1 MLKLNL
7 ILALTM
13 ALLAPA
19 KATTDYQDYFH
30 QCLGSLAEAHM
41 NAATVM
47 NDAADHLEKGM
58 KPGDV
63 AEYLRYIA
71 KTELYH
77 VHALHGEKPE
87 YPKKPW
93 EDAK

>member
-7 ILALTM
+7 ILALTV

-19 KATTDYQDYFH
+19 KATDTE
-30 QCLGSLAEAHM
+30 CLGSLAEAHM

-47 NDAADHLEKGM
+47 NDAADNLEQGA

-71 KTELYH
+71 KTNLWH
-77 VHALHGEKPE
+77 VHVLHGERPQF
-87 YPKKPW
+87 PKKPW

>member
-7 ILALTM
+7 ILALTV

-19 KATTDYQDYFH
+19 KATDYQNYFTEC
-30 QCLGSLAEAHM
+30 QGSLAEAHM

-47 NDAADHLEKGM
+47 NDAADNLEKGA

-71 KTELYH
+71 KTNLWH
-77 VHALHGEKPE
+77 VHVLHGERPQF
-87 YPKKPW
+87 PKKPW

>member
-1 MLKLNL
+1 
-7 ILALTM
+7 
-13 ALLAPA
+13 
-19 KATTDYQDYFH
+19 
-30 QCLGSLAEAHM
+30 M

-47 NDAADHLEKGM
+47 NDAADNLEKGA

-71 KTELYH
+71 KTNLWH
-77 VHALHGEKPE
+77 VHVLHGERPQF
-87 YPKKPW
+87 PKKPC